1 MLVQKATAFG
11 RGTRH
16 VFGEQDIPAL
26 WQESA
31 FASAFAGFDALGL
44 WAPRVV
50 DRPVSGSFAP
60 VSDAAFFKQAH
71 RTDSAGLR
79 GVMPALFA
87 APSRSRLPALLAST
101 SLTSGHNGLAPTF
114 SSVAGEAA
122 QRSQSASTPGA
133 THWVHPTDGAWNVA
147 ANWSAGLPGAIDA
160 AFLDAA
166 GTYVVTS
173 SAGVDIGGLILDAGA
188 TLSLNAGSPFI
199 VEGDVLNNGTVEVGA
214 FLGNRIPTGEFRGDV
229 SGTGSFEIA
238 DKAILEIGG
247 SVSGQFLNGSFSG
260 ITVSFETGTGTLVL
274 DQSANFHGL
283 IAGSSPG
290 APLAPGNL
298 IDLKD
303 LPFTSSMSATV
314 QYDNSSNISTVD
326 FSNGAANVS
335 LLFSGMDLNWNF
347 ESDGQGGTIV
357 SDPPTNPIVLENQK
371 PGTPKSVWQ
380 IQPGENSTLTEGF
393 ATAISTNVGGTVQF
407 KINNLTGNPNYR
419 VDVYRLGYYGG
430 DGARLVTSLQ
440 HQAATAVVQP
450 DPLRDPSTGLV
461 DAGNWSVTD
470 SWSVPADAVSG
481 VYIASVVNGT
491 EIFQIPF
498 IIRNDASHSDIV
510 LQTSDQDWQAY
521 NGWGGANLY
530 FGNGPGVRGS
540 AYAVSYNRPLIT
552 RDGEG
557 TFSEGGDSP
566 FTAEFAAI
574 QWLEQNGYDVSYIS
588 GIDAATNGSLLL
600 NHKIFMDAGHDEYW
614 TEAQRANVQA
624 AAHAGVNLAFLTGN
638 EIYWKTRL
646 APSID
651 GSGSANRTL
660 ISYKDTHANALID
673 PTGQA
678 TGNFSD
684 PRFGPPLP
692 SNELTGTLFAVN
704 AFRYDTITIPYPM
717 TQLRFWRNTAVA
729 QTSPGQTASL
739 VPGLLGVEW
748 DTAPDNGFRPAGLM
762 SVSSTT
768 LQVNGQLLLDYGN
781 TFANGTATHNLV
793 LHRDPVSGA
802 LIFSAGSINWPWALA
817 SDHDG
822 PATPVDPNVQ
832 QAMVNL
838 FADMGV
844 QPATLQANLTAAIR
858 STDTTAPTS
867 SIGNLSAASVVEG
880 QSITVTGTAN
890 DAGGKIAGVE
900 ISTDGGNTWHPT
912 NSNVGAATATW
923 SYTFV
928 TGTKG
933 TYNLK
938 TRAVDDSLNLE
949 TSGAGTTYTVT
960 PSSNLTL
967 FSSAD
972 TPALLSDSDSASV
985 ELGVRFVPAVSGKIT
1000 GIRFYKGPQNTGT
1013 HIGDLWTANGT
1024 LLASATFTNETAS
1037 GWQQVNF
1044 ATPVSVNAGTT
1055 YVASYHANT
1064 GHYSSTDFYFIG
1076 YGGVT
1081 KGALTAPGSSLN
1093 GVYAYGS
1100 GPTFPGT
1107 VSSTKAPNYWVDVVF
1122 DDSGVASPQANGDS
1136 GFTVTQNGLLNIAAS
1151 TLLANDTNPSGLA
1164 FSLTS
1169 VGNPVNGSVSYN
1181 SQNQTVTFAPT
1192 DGYAGA
1198 ASFTY
1203 TITDTSGQS
1212 GSGQVSLKVNYPVSA
1227 QSLFG
1232 TNDAPSVPNSGD
1244 TSPVEVGVKFTASV
1258 NGTITGLRF
1267 YKGSLN
1273 TGPHIA
1279 DLWSSTGTLL
1289 ATATFTNETASGWQQ
1304 VNFSTPVTIT
1314 AGTIYVASYHTN
1326 GNYSGTQNYFT
1337 TSLANGQLT
1346 APAVGNGVYA
1356 YGSGSTFPTNTF
1368 KSSNYWVDVVFNGSS
1383 SPNNTAP
1390 TAVADTAEAT
1400 EKGGV
1405 SNSVGGTAATGNVLT
1420 NDTDPDAGDTKT
1432 VTAVSFGSTGGTLG
1446 SALSG
1451 AHGSLVL
1458 NASGGFTYTVNET
1471 DAAVQALRQST
1482 DTLSDIFNYTM
1493 RDAAGATASSTLTVT
1508 IHGANDAPVLAAQTG
1523 NQTATVGTPFSLT
1536 LPAGTFTDVDSGDS
1550 LAYTATAADGTA
1562 LPAWLTFN
1570 ASTRTF
1576 SGTPTSSNVGTL
1588 SIKASA
1594 TDLGGLSASET
1605 FDLTVTTTPSTVSL
1619 FSSSDTPAILSDS
1632 DASQVNL
1639 GVKFTSSVA
1648 GTITGVKYYKSAN
1661 DPGTHTG
1668 SLWSSTGTL
1677 LASATFT
1684 NEGSSG
1690 WQTVTFSNPV
1700 SISAGTTYVASFHS
1714 NGHYASTTNYFTTAR
1729 TSGPLTAPASI
1740 NGVYTYGTANLFPTS
1755 TYNASNYWVDV
1766 VFNGSSS
1773 PNNTAPTAVADTA
1786 DATEKGGVSNSVG
1799 GTAATGNVL
1808 TNDTDPDAGDTK
1820 TVTAVSFGSTG
1831 GTLGSALSGA
1841 HGSLV
1846 LNASGGF
1853 TYTVNETDAAVQAL
1867 RQSTDTLSDIFNYTM
1882 RDAAGATASS
1892 TLTVTIHGANDAPV
1906 LAAQTG
1912 NQTATVG
1919 TPFSLTLPA
1928 GTFTDVDSG
1937 DSLAYTATAADGT
1950 ALPAWLTFNAST
1962 RTFSGTPTSSN
1973 VGTLSIKASATDL
1986 GGLSASETFDLT
1998 VTTTPSTVSLFSSSD
2013 TPAILSNS
2021 DASQVNLGVKFT
2033 SSVAGTITGVK
2044 YYKSAND
2051 PGTHTG
2057 SLWSSTGTLLASA
2070 TFTNEGSSG
2079 WQTVTFSNPVS
2090 ISAGTTYVAS
2100 FHSNGHYA
2108 STTNYFTTARTSG
2121 PLTAPASINGVYTY
2135 GAGNLFPTSTYNAS
2149 NYWVDVVFNGTSGSN
2164 QQPVAT
2170 TDSGFHATQGVPLTI
2185 DGAALLANDTD
2196 PNGDALT
2203 ITGVS
2208 GAANGTASFNA
2219 QNNSVTFT
2227 SASGFT
2233 GPTSFDYSISDG
2245 RGGTASASV
2254 NVTVHAPSSNVVSL
2268 FSSNPTPSVVSANDG
2283 QAIEVGM
2290 KFQASAPGDIIGLRF
2305 YKGPSNTGTHVADL
2319 WSSTGTLL
2327 ATATFTNETASGWQ
2341 QVSFSTPVTIA
2352 AGTTYI
2358 ASYHSAGGYSADP
2371 NLFASSLTSGPLTA
2385 PSSSSS
2391 GGNGVYAYGT
2401 DSLFPT
2407 SSFNATSYAVDV
2419 LFRPQ
2424 LAA

>member
-1 MLVQKATAFG
+1 M
-11 RGTRH
+11 
-16 VFGEQDIPAL
+16 
-26 WQESA
+26 
-31 FASAFAGFDALGL
+31 
-44 WAPRVV
+44 
-50 DRPVSGSFAP
+50 
-60 VSDAAFFKQAH
+60 
-71 RTDSAGLR
+71 SAG
-79 GVMPALFA
+79 
-87 APSRSRLPALLAST
+87 SR
-101 SLTSGHNGLAPTF
+101 
-114 SSVAGEAA
+114 
-122 QRSQSASTPGA
+122 
-133 THWVHPTDGAWNVA
+133 
-147 ANWSAGLPGAIDA
+147 
-160 AFLDAA
+160 
-166 GTYVVTS
+166 
-173 SAGVDIGGLILDAGA
+173 
-188 TLSLNAGSPFI
+188 FI
-199 VEGDVLNNGTVEVGA
+199 VEGDVLNNGTVEVEA
-214 FLGNRIPTGEFRGDV
+214 FLGYRIPTGEFRGDV

-274 DQSANFHGL
+274 DQSANFRGL

-314 QYDNSSNISTVD
+314 HYDNSSNISTVD

-335 LLFSGMDLNWNF
+335 LLFSGMDSNWNF

-393 ATAISTNVGGTVQF
+393 TTAISTNVGGTVQF

-430 DGARLVTSLQ
+430 DGARLVTSMQ

-470 SWSVPADAVSG
+470 SWSVPTDAVSG

-530 FGNGPGVRGS
+530 FGNGPGVSGS

-557 TFSEGGDSP
+557 TFAEGGDSP

-574 QWLEQNGYDVSYIS
+574 QWIEQNGYDVSYIS

-600 NHKIFMDAGHDEYW
+600 NHKVFMDAGHDEYW

-678 TGNFSD
+678 TGNYSD

-717 TQLRFWRNTAVA
+717 TQLRFWRDTAVA

-802 LIFSAGSINWPWALA
+802 LIFSAGSINWSWALA

-844 QPATLQANLTAAIR
+844 QPATLQANLMAAIR

-867 SIGNLSAASVVEG
+867 SIANLSAASVVEG
-880 QSITVTGTAN
+880 QSITVTGAAT
-890 DAGGKIAGVE
+890 DAGGRIAGVE
-900 ISTDGGNTWHPT
+900 ISTDGGTSWHPA
-912 NSNVGAATATW
+912 NSNVGAANVTW

-928 TGTKG
+928 TGAQG
-933 TYNLK
+933 TYRLK

-949 TSGAGTTYTVT
+949 TPGAGTTYTVT

-967 FSSAD
+967 FSPTD
-972 TPALLSDSDSASV
+972 TPAVISTSDSSAV
-985 ELGVRFVPAVSGKIT
+985 EVGVKFIPAVSGKIT
-1000 GIRFYKGPQNTGT
+1000 GIRFYKASDNTGT
-1013 HIGDLWTANGT
+1013 HIGDLWTSNGT
-1024 LLASATFTNETAS
+1024 LLASATFSNETTS
-1037 GWQQVNF
+1037 GWQQVDF
-1044 ATPVSVNAGTT
+1044 ATPVNVQAGVT
-1055 YVASYHANT
+1055 YVASYHTNT
-1064 GHYSSTDFYFIG
+1064 GHYSSTDYYFIDYDG
-1076 YGGVT
+1076 LT
-1081 KGALTAPGSSLN
+1081 KGALNAPGNSLN

-1100 GPTFPGT
+1100 SPVFP
-1107 VSSTKAPNYWVDVVF
+1107 SNASYIKAANYWVDVVF
-1122 DDSGVASPQANGDS
+1122 NDSGSTSPQANADS
-1136 GFTVTQNGLLNIAAS
+1136 GFTVSQNGVLNIAAS

-1164 FSLTS
+1164 FSITS
-1169 VGNPVNGSVSYN
+1169 VSNASNGSVSYN
-1181 SQNQTVTFAPT
+1181 SQNQTVTFTPT
-1192 DGYAGA
+1192 NGYAGA

-1258 NGTITGLRF
+1258 NGTVTGLRF

-1304 VNFSTPVTIT
+1304 VNFSTPVAIT
-1314 AGTIYVASYHTN
+1314 AGTTYVASYHTN
-1326 GNYSGTQNYFT
+1326 GNYSGTQNYFA
-1337 TSLANGQLT
+1337 TSLTNGQLT
-1346 APAVGNGVYA
+1346 APAGSNGVYA
-1356 YGSGSTFPTNTF
+1356 YGSGSAFPTNSF
-1368 KSSNYWVDVVFNGSS
+1368 KSSNYWVDVVFNGSAAASAPQANADSGFTVSQNGVLNIAASTLLANDTNASGLAFSITSVSNASNGSVSYNSQNQTVTFTPTAGYAGAASFTYTITDTSGQSGSGQVSLKVNYPVSAQSLFGTNDAPSVPNSGDTSPVEVGVKFTASVNGTVTGLRFYKGSLNTGPHIADLWS
-1383 SPNNTAP
+1383 STGTLLATATFTNETASGWQQVNFSTPVAITAGTTYVASYHTNGNYSGTQNYFATSLTNGQLTAPAGSNGVYAYGSGSAFPTNTFNSSNYWVDVVFNGSAASNNTPP
-1390 TAVADTAEAT
+1390 TAVADSADAI

-1405 SNSVGGTAATGNVLT
+1405 NNSTGGSPAAGNVLA

-1432 VTAVSFGSTGGTLG
+1432 VTAFSFGTTSGAFQT
-1446 SALSG
+1446 ALAG
-1451 AHGSLVL
+1451 AHGTLLL
-1458 NASGGFTYTVNET
+1458 NASGAFTYTVNEN
-1471 DAAVQALRQST
+1471 DQAVQALRQLSN
-1482 DTLSDIFNYTM
+1482 TLNDVFSYTM
-1493 RDAAGATASSTLTVT
+1493 RDAAGAASSATLSVT
-1508 IHGANDAPVLAAQTG
+1508 IHGANDAPVLAIQTG
-1523 NQTATVGTPFSLT
+1523 NQAATVGSAFSLT
-1536 LPAGTFTDVDSGDS
+1536 LPAGTFTDVDAGDS
-1550 LAYTATAADGTA
+1550 LTYSATAGSSG
-1562 LPAWLTFN
+1562 LPAWLTFTP
-1570 ASTRTF
+1570 STRTF
-1576 SGTPTSSNVGTL
+1576 TGTPTSADVGTF
-1588 SIKASA
+1588 SVTVSA
-1594 TDLGGLSASET
+1594 ADLGNLTSSET
-1605 FDLTVTTTPSTVSL
+1605 FNIAVSAVPSTVSL
-1619 FSSSDTPAILSDS
+1619 FSTTDTPAIRSGSDT
-1632 DASQVNL
+1632 SQVNL
-1639 GVKFTSSVA
+1639 GMQFSSSVA
-1648 GTITGVKYYKSAN
+1648 GTITGIKYYKSAN

-1668 SLWSSTGTL
+1668 SLWSSTGAL
-1677 LASATFT
+1677 LATATFT
-1684 NEGSSG
+1684 NESSSG

-1700 SISAGTTYVASFHS
+1700 SITAGTTYVASYHS
-1714 NGHYASTTNYFTTAR
+1714 NGHYASTTSYFTAAR
-1729 TSGPLTAPASI
+1729 TNGPLTAPANI
-1740 NGVYTYGTANLFPTS
+1740 NGLYTYGTSNLLPTN

-1766 VFNGSSS
+1766 VFNSSS
-1773 PNNTAPTAVADTA
+1773 GGPNRSPVAANDSGF
-1786 DATEKGGVSNSVG
+1786 DATQ
-1799 GTAATGNVL
+1799 NVPFGIPASAL
-1808 TNDTDPDAGDTK
+1808 LSNDTDPD
-1820 TVTAVSFGSTG
+1820 
-1831 GTLGSALSGA
+1831 
-1841 HGSLV
+1841 
-1846 LNASGGF
+1846 
-1853 TYTVNETDAAVQAL
+1853 
-1867 RQSTDTLSDIFNYTM
+1867 
-1882 RDAAGATASS
+1882 
-1892 TLTVTIHGANDAPV
+1892 
-1906 LAAQTG
+1906 G
-1912 NQTATVG
+1912 NT
-1919 TPFSLTLPA
+1919 
-1928 GTFTDVDSG
+1928 
-1937 DSLAYTATAADGT
+1937 
-1950 ALPAWLTFNAST
+1950 
-1962 RTFSGTPTSSN
+1962 
-1973 VGTLSIKASATDL
+1973 
-1986 GGLSASETFDLT
+1986 
-1998 VTTTPSTVSLFSSSD
+1998 
-2013 TPAILSNS
+2013 
-2021 DASQVNLGVKFT
+2021 
-2033 SSVAGTITGVK
+2033 
-2044 YYKSAND
+2044 
-2051 PGTHTG
+2051 
-2057 SLWSSTGTLLASA
+2057 
-2070 TFTNEGSSG
+2070 
-2079 WQTVTFSNPVS
+2079 
-2090 ISAGTTYVAS
+2090 
-2100 FHSNGHYA
+2100 
-2108 STTNYFTTARTSG
+2108 
-2121 PLTAPASINGVYTY
+2121 
-2135 GAGNLFPTSTYNAS
+2135 
-2149 NYWVDVVFNGTSGSN
+2149 
-2164 QQPVAT
+2164 
-2170 TDSGFHATQGVPLTI
+2170 
-2185 DGAALLANDTD
+2185 
-2196 PNGDALT
+2196 LT
-2203 ITGVS
+2203 ITGAS
-2208 GAANGTASFNA
+2208 GGVNGVASYNAQSNSVIFTPTTGYTGPASFN
-2219 QNNSVTFT
+2219 
-2227 SASGFT
+2227 
-2233 GPTSFDYSISDG
+2233 YSISDG
-2245 RGGTASASV
+2245 QGGSASASV
-2254 NVTVHAPSSNVVSL
+2254 ALDVNAPSSTTVRL
-2268 FSSNPTPSVVSANDG
+2268 FSASQTPSIVAANDPNSVELG
-2283 QAIEVGM
+2283 V
-2290 KFQASAPGDIIGLRF
+2290 KFQTSTPGDIIGVRF

-2327 ATATFTNETASGWQ
+2327 ATATFTNETADGWQ
-2341 QVSFSTPVTIA
+2341 QVNFATPVTIMP
-2352 AGTTYI
+2352 GTTYV
-2358 ASYHSAGGYSADP
+2358 ASYHTAGNYAADP
-2371 NLFASSLTSGPLTA
+2371 GLLASAITNDPLTA
-2385 PSSSSS
+2385 PSSDSI
-2391 GGNGVYAYGT
+2391 GGNGVFAYGT

-2407 SSFNATSYAVDV
+2407 NTYNSTSYGVDV
-2419 LFRPQ
+2419 VFRPQ

>member
-1 MLVQKATAFG
+1 MLFQKASVFS
-11 RGTRH
+11 RGARA
-16 VFGEQDIPAL
+16 VFPTDDIPEGADVFWRESPL
-26 WQESA
+26 WDA
-31 FASAFAGFDALGL
+31 FEGSEPRGL
-44 WAPRVV
+44 WVPPFAHLPAGESSSLPRLFSAP
-50 DRPVSGSFAP
+50 F
-60 VSDAAFFKQAH
+60 Q
-71 RTDSAGLR
+71 
-79 GVMPALFA
+79 
-87 APSRSRLPALLAST
+87 SRLSNLLSST
-101 SLTSGHNGLAPTF
+101 SLTSRYQSLVPTF
-114 SSVAGEAA
+114 PSAASKGTSPPSS
-122 QRSQSASTPGA
+122 SISTPGT
-133 THWVHPTDGAWNVA
+133 THWTNSSDGAWNVA
-147 ANWSAGLPGAIDA
+147 TNWSAGVPGIIDS

-166 GTYVVTS
+166 GAYVVTS
-173 SAGVDIGGLILDAGA
+173 TASVDIKSLVVDAGA
-188 TLSLNAGSPFI
+188 TLSFGAGSRFI
-199 VEGDVLNNGTVEVGA
+199 VEGDVVNNGTVEA
-214 FLGNRIPTGEFRGDV
+214 ESLLGDRIATGDFKAHV
-229 SGTGSFEIA
+229 SGTGSFEIS

-260 ITVSFETGTGTLVL
+260 ITVSFDTGSGTLVL
-274 DQSANFHGL
+274 DQSAKFHGL

-290 APLAPGNL
+290 APLSPENL

-314 QYDNSSNISTVD
+314 HYDNSSNISIVD
-326 FSNGAANVS
+326 FSNGAANIT
-335 LLFSGMDLNWNF
+335 LLFSGMDSNWNF
-347 ESDGQGGTIV
+347 KSDGQGGTLV

-380 IQPGENSTLTEGF
+380 IQPGDNSNLTQGF
-393 ATAISTNVGGTVQF
+393 ATAISTNVGGTVQL

-450 DPLRDPSTGLV
+450 APLRDPSRGLV

-470 SWSVPADAVSG
+470 SWSVPTDAVSG

-510 LQTSDQDWQAY
+510 LQTSDEDWQAY

-530 FGNGPGVRGS
+530 FGNGPGINGS
-540 AYAVSYNRPLIT
+540 AFAVSYNRPLVT

-600 NHKIFMDAGHDEYW
+600 NHKVFMDAGHDEYW
-614 TEAQRANVQA
+614 TEAQRANVEA

-638 EIYWKTRL
+638 EIFWKTRL

-651 GSGSANRTL
+651 GSGSASRTL

-678 TGNFSD
+678 TGNYSD

-729 QTSPGQTASL
+729 QTASGQIASL

-748 DTAPDNGFRPAGLM
+748 DVAPDNGFRPAGLI
-762 SVSSTT
+762 SVSSST
-768 LQVNGQLLLDYGN
+768 LQVNGQYLLDYGN
-781 TFANGTATHNLV
+781 AFADGTATHNLV
-793 LHRDPVSGA
+793 VHRDPVSGA

-844 QPATLQANLTAAIR
+844 QPATLQANLTAATQ
-858 STDTTAPTS
+858 STDGTAPTS
-867 SIGNLSAASVVEG
+867 GITNLSAASVVEG
-880 QSITVTGTAN
+880 QSITVTGTAA

-900 ISTDGGNTWHPT
+900 ISTNGGTTWHPA
-912 NSNVGAATATW
+912 NSNVGATNVTW

-928 TGTKG
+928 TGAQG

-949 TSGAGTTYTVT
+949 APGAGVTYTVT

-967 FSSAD
+967 FNITD
-972 TPALLSDSDSASV
+972 TPAVISNSDSGSV
-985 ELGVRFVPAVSGKIT
+985 ELGVKFVPAVSGKIT
-1000 GIRFYKGPQNTGT
+1000 GIRFYKGPENTGT
-1013 HIGDLWTANGT
+1013 HIGDLWTTNGT
-1024 LLASATFTNETAS
+1024 LLGSATFTNETAS

-1044 ATPVSVNAGTT
+1044 ATPITVNAGVT
-1055 YVASYHANT
+1055 YVASYHTNT
-1064 GHYSSTDFYFIG
+1064 GHYSSTDFYFIN
-1076 YGGVT
+1076 YGGLT

-1093 GVYAYGS
+1093 GVFAYGS
-1100 GPTFPGT
+1100 GPIFPDD
-1107 VSSTKAPNYWVDVVF
+1107 VSSTKAANYWVDVVF
-1122 DDSGVASPQANGDS
+1122 SDSGTTSPQANGDS
-1136 GFTVTQNGLLNIAAS
+1136 GFTVTQNGVLNIPAS
-1151 TLLANDTNPSGLA
+1151 ALLANDTNPSGLA
-1164 FSLTS
+1164 FSLTGVS
-1169 VGNPVNGSVSYN
+1169 NPVNGSVSYN
-1181 SQNQTVTFAPT
+1181 AQNQTVTFTPAN
-1192 DGYAGA
+1192 GYAGTA
-1198 ASFTY
+1198 GFAY

-1212 GSGQVSLKVNYPVSA
+1212 GAGQVSLKVDYLVSA

-1232 TNDAPSVPNSGD
+1232 TNDAPGVANSGD

-1273 TGPHIA
+1273 TGPHVA

-1304 VNFSTPVTIT
+1304 VNFSTPVATT
-1314 AGTIYVASYHTN
+1314 AGATYVASYHTI

-1337 TSLANGQLT
+1337 TSLTNGQLT
-1346 APAVGNGVYA
+1346 APASGNGVYG
-1356 YGSGSTFPTNTF
+1356 YGSGSVFPTN
-1368 KSSNYWVDVVFNGSS
+1368 SYNASNYWVDVVFNGSS
-1383 SPNNTAP
+1383 TTNNTPP
-1390 TAVADTAEAT
+1390 TAVADVGDAT

-1405 SNSVGGTAATGNVLT
+1405 NNSTAGTAATGNLLT
-1420 NDTDPDAGDTKT
+1420 NDTDPDAGDTKA
-1432 VTAVSFGSTGGTLG
+1432 VSAVSFGSTSGTLG

-1458 NASGGFTYTVNET
+1458 NASGTFTYAVNET
-1471 DAAVQALRQST
+1471 DPAVQALRLST
-1482 DTLSDIFNYTM
+1482 NTLTDFFNYTM
-1493 RDAAGATASSTLTVT
+1493 RDTAGATSSTTLTVT
-1508 IHGANDAPVLAAQTG
+1508 IHGANDAPVLAVQTG
-1523 NQTATVGTPFSLT
+1523 DQTAIVGTSFSLT
-1536 LPAGTFTDVDSGDS
+1536 LPAGTFTDVDSGES

-1576 SGTPTSSNVGTL
+1576 SGTPTSSNAGTL
-1588 SIKASA
+1588 SIKTSA

-1605 FDLTVTTTPSTVSL
+1605 FNLTVTTASSPTVSL
-1619 FSSSDTPAILSDS
+1619 FSNSDTPAILSDS

-1648 GTITGVKYYKSAN
+1648 GTITGIKYYKSAN

-1677 LASATFT
+1677 LVSATFT

-1700 SISAGTTYVASFHS
+1700 SIAAGTTYVASFHS
-1714 NGHYASTTNYFTTAR
+1714 NGHYASTTNYFTAAR
-1729 TSGPLTAPASI
+1729 TSGPLTAPASG
-1740 NGVYTYGTANLFPTS
+1740 NGVYTYGTGNLFPTS
-1755 TYNASNYWVDV
+1755 SYNASNYWVDV
-1766 VFNGSSS
+1766 VFNGSSTT
-1773 PNNTAPTAVADTA
+1773 NNTPPTAVADVG
-1786 DATEKGGVSNSVG
+1786 DATEKGGVNNSTA
-1799 GTAATGNVL
+1799 GTAATGNLL

-1820 TVTAVSFGSTG
+1820 AVSAVSFGSTS

-1846 LNASGGF
+1846 LNASGTF
-1853 TYTVNETDAAVQAL
+1853 TYAVNETDPAVQAL
-1867 RQSTDTLSDIFNYTM
+1867 RLSTNTLTDVFNYTM
-1882 RDAAGATASS
+1882 RDAAGATSS
-1892 TLTVTIHGANDAPV
+1892 TTLTVTIHGANDAPV
-1906 LAAQTG
+1906 LAVQTG
-1912 NQTATVG
+1912 DQTAIVG
-1919 TPFSLTLPA
+1919 TSFSLTLPA

-1937 DSLAYTATAADGT
+1937 ESLAYTATAADGT

-1973 VGTLSIKASATDL
+1973 AGTLSIKTSATDL
-1986 GGLSASETFDLT
+1986 GGLPASETFNLT
-1998 VTTTPSTVSLFSSSD
+1998 VTTASSPTVSLFSSSD

-2021 DASQVNLGVKFT
+2021 DASQINLGMQFT
-2033 SSVAGTITGVK
+2033 SSVAGTITGIK

-2070 TFTNEGSSG
+2070 AFTNESSSG

-2090 ISAGTTYVAS
+2090 IAAGIPYVAS

-2108 STTNYFTTARTSG
+2108 SSTSYFTAARTNG
-2121 PLTAPASINGVYTY
+2121 PLTAPANFNGVYTY
-2135 GAGNLFPTSTYNAS
+2135 GTTNLFPTSSYSAS
-2149 NYWVDVVFNGTSGSN
+2149 NYWVDVVFKGSSGSN
-2164 QQPVAT
+2164 QPPVAT
-2170 TDSGFHATQGVPLTI
+2170 NDSGFDATQGIPFTI
-2185 DGAALLANDTD
+2185 VGAALLANDTD

-2208 GAANGTASFNA
+2208 GAANGTATFNA

-2227 SASGFT
+2227 AANGFT

-2254 NVTVHAPSSNVVSL
+2254 NVTVHAPSSNVFSL
-2268 FSSNPTPSVVSANDG
+2268 FGSNPTPSVVSANDG
-2283 QAIEVGM
+2283 SGIEVGM
-2290 KFQASAPGDIIGLRF
+2290 KFQASTSGDITGLRF

-2327 ATATFTNETASGWQ
+2327 ATAVFANETASGWQ
-2341 QVSFSTPVTIA
+2341 QVNFSSPVTIA
-2352 AGTTYI
+2352 AGTTYV
-2358 ASYHSAGGYSADP
+2358 ASYHSSGGYSSDP
-2371 NLFASSLTSGPLTA
+2371 SLFASSVTSGPLTA

-2391 GGNGVYAYGT
+2391 GGNGIYAYGT

-2407 SSFNATSYAVDV
+2407 NSFNATSYAVDV

>member
-1 MLVQKATAFG
+1 M
-11 RGTRH
+11 
-16 VFGEQDIPAL
+16 
-26 WQESA
+26 
-31 FASAFAGFDALGL
+31 
-44 WAPRVV
+44 
-50 DRPVSGSFAP
+50 
-60 VSDAAFFKQAH
+60 
-71 RTDSAGLR
+71 
-79 GVMPALFA
+79 
-87 APSRSRLPALLAST
+87 
-101 SLTSGHNGLAPTF
+101 
-114 SSVAGEAA
+114 
-122 QRSQSASTPGA
+122 
-133 THWVHPTDGAWNVA
+133 
-147 ANWSAGLPGAIDA
+147 
-160 AFLDAA
+160 
-166 GTYVVTS
+166 
-173 SAGVDIGGLILDAGA
+173 
-188 TLSLNAGSPFI
+188 
-199 VEGDVLNNGTVEVGA
+199 
-214 FLGNRIPTGEFRGDV
+214 
-229 SGTGSFEIA
+229 
-238 DKAILEIGG
+238 
-247 SVSGQFLNGSFSG
+247 NGSFSG
-260 ITVSFETGTGTLVL
+260 ITVSFDTGIGTLVL
-274 DQSANFHGL
+274 DQSAKFHGL

-290 APLAPGNL
+290 ASLSSQNL

-314 QYDNSSNISTVD
+314 NYDNSSNISVVD
-326 FSNGAANVS
+326 FSNGAANVT
-335 LLFSGMDLNWNF
+335 LLFSGMDSNWNF
-347 ESDGQGGTIV
+347 KSDGQGGTLL

-380 IQPGENSTLTEGF
+380 IQPGDNSNLTQGF
-393 ATAISTNVGGTVQF
+393 ATAISTNVGGTVQL

-440 HQAATAVVQP
+440 HQAAAAVVQP
-450 DPLRDPSTGLV
+450 APLRDPSRGLV

-470 SWSVPADAVSG
+470 SWSVPTDAVSG

-498 IIRNDASHSDIV
+498 IIRNDASHSDVV
-510 LQTSDQDWQAY
+510 LQTSDEDWQAY

-530 FGNGPGVRGS
+530 FGNGPGINGS
-540 AYAVSYNRPLIT
+540 AFAVSYNRPLVT

-600 NHKIFMDAGHDEYW
+600 NHKVFMDAGHDEYW
-614 TEAQRANVQA
+614 TEAQRANVEA

-638 EIYWKTRL
+638 EIFWKTRL

-651 GSGSANRTL
+651 GSGSASRTL

-678 TGNFSD
+678 TGNYSD

-704 AFRYDTITIPYPM
+704 AFRYDTIAIPYPM

-748 DTAPDNGFRPAGLM
+748 DTAPDNGFRPAGLI
-762 SVSSTT
+762 SVSSST
-768 LQVNGQLLLDYGN
+768 LQVNGQYLLDYGN
-781 TFANGTATHNLV
+781 TFADGTATHNLV
-793 LHRDPVSGA
+793 VHRDPVSGA

-844 QPATLQANLTAAIR
+844 QPATLQANLTAATQ
-858 STDTTAPTS
+858 STDGTAPTS
-867 SIGNLSAASVVEG
+867 GITNLSAASVVEG
-880 QSITVTGTAN
+880 QSITVTGTAA

-900 ISTDGGNTWHPT
+900 ISTNGGTSWHPA
-912 NSNVGAATATW
+912 NSNVGAANVTW

-928 TGTKG
+928 TGAQG

-938 TRAVDDSLNLE
+938 TRAIDDSLNLE
-949 TSGAGTTYTVT
+949 TPDAGVTYTVT

-967 FSSAD
+967 FNITD
-972 TPALLSDSDSASV
+972 TPAAISNSDSGSV
-985 ELGVRFVPAVSGKIT
+985 ELGVKFVPAVSGKIT
-1000 GIRFYKGPQNTGT
+1000 GIRFYKGPENTGT
-1013 HIGDLWTANGT
+1013 HIGDLWTTNGS
-1024 LLASATFTNETAS
+1024 LLGSATFTNETAS

-1044 ATPVSVNAGTT
+1044 ATPITVNAGVT
-1055 YVASYHANT
+1055 YVASYHTNT
-1064 GHYSSTDFYFIG
+1064 GHYSSTDFYFIN
-1076 YGGVT
+1076 YGGLT

-1093 GVYAYGS
+1093 GVFAYGS
-1100 GPTFPGT
+1100 GPIFPDD
-1107 VSSTKAPNYWVDVVF
+1107 VSSTKAANYWVDVVF
-1122 DDSGVASPQANGDS
+1122 SDSGTTSPQANGDS
-1136 GFTVTQNGLLNIAAS
+1136 GFTVTQNGVLNIPAS
-1151 TLLANDTNPSGLA
+1151 ALLANDTNPSGLA
-1164 FSLTS
+1164 FSLTGVS
-1169 VGNPVNGSVSYN
+1169 NPVNGSVSYN
-1181 SQNQTVTFAPT
+1181 AQNQTVTFTPANS
-1192 DGYAGA
+1192 YAGTA
-1198 ASFTY
+1198 GFAY

-1212 GSGQVSLKVNYPVSA
+1212 GSGQVSLNVNYPVSA

-1232 TNDAPSVPNSGD
+1232 TNDAPGAPNSGD

-1258 NGTITGLRF
+1258 SGTITGLRF

-1273 TGPHIA
+1273 TGPHVA

-1304 VNFSTPVTIT
+1304 VNFSTPVAIT
-1314 AGTIYVASYHTN
+1314 AGATYVASYHTN
-1326 GNYSGTQNYFT
+1326 GNYSGSQNYFT
-1337 TSLANGQLT
+1337 TSLTNGQLT
-1346 APAVGNGVYA
+1346 APAGGNGVYS
-1356 YGSGSTFPTNTF
+1356 YGSGSVFPTSTY
-1368 KSSNYWVDVVFNGSS
+1368 KASNYWVDVVFNGSS
-1383 SPNNTAP
+1383 TTNNTPP
-1390 TAVADTAEAT
+1390 TAVADVGDAT

-1405 SNSVGGTAATGNVLT
+1405 NNSTAGTAATGNLLT
-1420 NDTDPDAGDTKT
+1420 NDTDPDSGDTKT
-1432 VTAVSFGSTGGTLG
+1432 VAAVSFGSTSGTLG

-1458 NASGGFTYTVNET
+1458 NASGTFTYAVNET
-1471 DAAVQALRQST
+1471 DPAVQALRLST
-1482 DTLSDIFNYTM
+1482 NTLTDVFNYTM
-1493 RDAAGATASSTLTVT
+1493 RDTAGATSSTTLTVT
-1508 IHGANDAPVLAAQTG
+1508 IHGANDAPVLAVQTG
-1523 NQTATVGTPFSLT
+1523 DQTAIVGTSFSLT
-1536 LPAGTFTDVDSGDS
+1536 LPAGTFTDVDSGES

-1576 SGTPTSSNVGTL
+1576 SGTPTSTNAGTL
-1588 SIKASA
+1588 SIKTSA

-1605 FDLTVTTTPSTVSL
+1605 FNLTVTTAPSTVSL
-1619 FSSSDTPAILSDS
+1619 FSNSDTPASLSDS

-1639 GVKFTSSVA
+1639 GVKLSSSVA
-1648 GTITGVKYYKSAN
+1648 GTITGIKYYKSAN

-1700 SISAGTTYVASFHS
+1700 SIAAGTTYVASFHS
-1714 NGHYASTTNYFTTAR
+1714 NGHYASTTNYFTAAR
-1729 TSGPLTAPASI
+1729 TSGPLTAPASG
-1740 NGVYTYGTANLFPTS
+1740 NGVYTYGTGNLFPTS
-1755 TYNASNYWVDV
+1755 SYNASNYWVDV
-1766 VFNGSSS
+1766 VFNGSSTT
-1773 PNNTAPTAVADTA
+1773 NNTPPTAVADVG
-1786 DATEKGGVSNSVG
+1786 DATEKGGVNNSTA
-1799 GTAATGNVL
+1799 GTAATGNLL
-1808 TNDTDPDAGDTK
+1808 TNDTDPDSGDTK
-1820 TVTAVSFGSTG
+1820 TVAAVSFGSTS

-1846 LNASGGF
+1846 LNASGTF
-1853 TYTVNETDAAVQAL
+1853 TYAVNETDPAVQAL
-1867 RQSTDTLSDIFNYTM
+1867 RLSTNTLTDVFNYTM
-1882 RDAAGATASS
+1882 RDTAGATSS
-1892 TLTVTIHGANDAPV
+1892 TTLTVTIHGANDAPV
-1906 LAAQTG
+1906 LAVQTG
-1912 NQTATVG
+1912 DQTAIVG
-1919 TPFSLTLPA
+1919 TSFSLTLPA

-1937 DSLAYTATAADGT
+1937 ESLAYTATAADGT

-1962 RTFSGTPTSSN
+1962 RTFSGTPTSTN
-1973 VGTLSIKASATDL
+1973 AGTLSIKTSATDL
-1986 GGLSASETFDLT
+1986 GGLSASETFNLT
-1998 VTTTPSTVSLFSSSD
+1998 VTTAPSTVSLFSNSD
-2013 TPAILSNS
+2013 TPASLSDS
-2021 DASQVNLGVKFT
+2021 DASQVNLGVKLS
-2033 SSVAGTITGVK
+2033 SSVAGTITGIK

-2090 ISAGTTYVAS
+2090 IAAGIPYVAS

-2108 STTNYFTTARTSG
+2108 SSTSYFTTARTNG
-2121 PLTAPASINGVYTY
+2121 PLTAPANFNGVYTY
-2135 GAGNLFPTSTYNAS
+2135 GTTNLFPTSSYNAS
-2149 NYWVDVVFNGTSGSN
+2149 NYWVDVVFKGSSGSN
-2164 QQPVAT
+2164 QPPLAT
-2170 TDSGFHATQGVPLTI
+2170 NDSGFDATQGIPFTI
-2185 DGAALLANDTD
+2185 AGAALLANDTD

-2208 GAANGTASFNA
+2208 GAVNGTASFNP
-2219 QNNSVTFT
+2219 QDNTVTFT
-2227 SASGFT
+2227 PANGFT
-2233 GPTSFDYSISDG
+2233 GPTSFNYSISDG
-2245 RGGTASASV
+2245 QGGSASASV
-2254 NVTVHAPSSNVVSL
+2254 NVTVHAPSSNVYSL

-2283 QAIEVGM
+2283 SGIEVGM
-2290 KFQASAPGDIIGLRF
+2290 KFQASTSGDITGLRF

-2327 ATATFTNETASGWQ
+2327 ATATFASETASGWQ
-2341 QVSFSTPVTIA
+2341 QVNFSSPVTIA
-2352 AGTTYI
+2352 AGTTYV
-2358 ASYHSAGGYSADP
+2358 ASYHSAGGYSSDP
-2371 NLFASSLTSGPLTA
+2371 NLFASSVTSGPLTA

-2391 GGNGVYAYGT
+2391 GGNGIYAYGT

-2407 SSFNATSYAVDV
+2407 NSFNATSYAVDV

-2424 LAA
+2424 LAAA